1 MEPDLLRDGRPAER
15 ARADGRLALEAAAD
29 VAAGQEDDV
38 ALKTGMFMNYSGSED
53 RGYTTHVPC
62 TGPEIITC
70 YGLRESE

>member
-38 ALKTGMFMNYSGSED
+38 ALKWKSS
-53 RGYTTHVPC
+53 
-62 TGPEIITC
+62 
-70 YGLRESE
+70 